1 MTEDLIEIANHNFK
15 ILSILSSDIE
25 LIKSELKQNRENNK
39 KNNNISPP
47 KLDEVVYQEE
57 TFKGL
62 IGKFNSKEFCID
74 DLIQTLH
81 RESDKIKICFS
92 GVFDPDNVLIGCK
105 ENIDHEIFLQGR
117 WKKNKN
123 NEFLF
128 FVDFVRFG
136 WDRRKTSINR
146 IAEFTEFA
154 Y

>member
-1 MTEDLIEIANHNFK
+1 MSFI
-15 ILSILSSDIE
+15 
-25 LIKSELKQNRENNK
+25 
-39 KNNNISPP
+39 
-47 KLDEVVYQEE
+47 
-57 TFKGL
+57 
-62 IGKFNSKEFCID
+62 
-74 DLIQTLH
+74 
-81 RESDKIKICFS
+81 
-92 GVFDPDNVLIGCK
+92 LIGCK